1 MPKKVAILQ
10 PNYIPWKGYFDLINM
25 VDEFVVFDEVQYTK
39 KDWRNRNLIKTP
51 QGLQWLTIPVTV
63 EHQQQKIYEVN
74 VADQYWREKHW
85 RSLCINYAK
94 AKHFSAYA
102 PVFEDLYLR
111 KQTTNLLDILIE
123 FLRAINAILGIE
135 TKLTLSTTIPQSTE
149 SRLER
154 IREILLYTHTEVF
167 INGPKAKS
175 FMPDDAFAA
184 DHITIHWMSYG
195 GYVPYEQVHPPFE
208 HGVSIVD
215 LLFNQGPEAHRY
227 MNSFGH
233 HN

>member
-25 VDEFVVFDEVQYTK
+25 VDEFVIFDEVQYTK

-63 EHQQQKIYEVN
+63 AHQQQRIYEVH

-94 AKHFSAYA
+94 ARHFSTFA
-102 PVFEDLYLR
+102 PIFEDIYLGR
-111 KQTTNLLDILIE
+111 STSNLRDILVE
-123 FLRAINAILGIE
+123 FMQAINAILGIE
-135 TKLTLSTTIPQSTE
+135 TRMTLSTTIPQTTE

-154 IREILLYTHTEVF
+154 IREILLHTGAQLF
-167 INGPKAKS
+167 INGPKARS
-175 FMPDDAFAA
+175 FMPDHAFAD
-184 DHITIHWMSYG
+184 DHIAIQWMSYE
-195 GYVPYEQVHPPFE
+195 GYAPYEQVHPPFE
-208 HGVSIVD
+208 HGVSVVD
-215 LLFNQGPEAHRY
+215 LLFNQGPGARQY
-227 MNSFGH
+227 MHSFGQSI
-233 HN
+233 